1 MLVPSR
7 DKPARLR
14 LCANSVE
21 ILRRQYCRGQPAG
34 WLVASLRLEG
44 QWNILASDNIYFQL
58 KISHRHLFG
67 PSIRYLY
74 FLSAKCPKMGR
85 FHQNHH
91 FDQYHHQDIS
101 LGRIEIA
108 VSKNLLKIYERVKF
122 TFGHL
127 NKFLL
132 RRSFLIKILRS
143 KAVPRDQRF
152 PTPKVDWVGLSWVGY
167 IWICKRALLR
177 SANHVP

>member
-1 MLVPSR
+1 MKYSGF
-7 DKPARLR
+7 
-14 LCANSVE
+14 
-21 ILRRQYCRGQPAG
+21 RQYIFPT
-34 WLVASLRLEG
+34 
-44 QWNILASDNIYFQL
+44 
-58 KISHRHLFG
+58 KIHLFG

-74 FLSAKCPKMGR
+74 FLSEKSPKMGR

-152 PTPKVDWVGLSWVGY
+152 PTPKVDWVGLSRVELD
-167 IWICKRALLR
+167 ICGFARELCSGLPTTYLKSR
-177 SANHVP
+177 PP